1 MWKHFIREG
10 GLIRI
15 SVVQITNHGYGLY
28 ILHIATNDMW
38 MYFLFFSYND
48 YDMDIVDTYV

>member
-15 SVVQITNHGYGLY
+15 SVVQITNLGYGLY
-28 ILHIATNDMW
+28 ILHIATNDLW
-38 MYFLFFSYND
+38 MYFLFFCYND